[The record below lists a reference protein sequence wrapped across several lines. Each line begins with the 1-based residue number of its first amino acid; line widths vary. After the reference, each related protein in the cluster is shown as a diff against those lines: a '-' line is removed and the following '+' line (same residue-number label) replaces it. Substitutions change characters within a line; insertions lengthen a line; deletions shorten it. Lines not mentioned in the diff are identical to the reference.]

1 MLIHSVATNH
11 ISQNCLIGAINIENG
26 EADKIKNQITG
37 EWGGIPQTTASYR
50 DQGIKRVVIGDHNYS
65 EGSSRERVAL
75 EPRFLGGLAVITRSF
90 VHIHE
95 SNLEKWG
102 MLVLTSVDPANYD
115 EIQPSN
121 KITIEGLETF
131 APGVN
136 LTLIAKHEDGTQD
149 KISLAHTFQ

>member
-65 EGSSRERVAL
+65 EGSSREHIAL

-90 VHIHE
+90 ARINE

-102 MLVLTSVDPANYD
+102 MLVLTFVDPTTTR
-115 EIQPSN
+115 SN
-121 KITIEGLETF
+121 HPTRLPLKVSRPLPLVST
-131 APGVN
+131 
-136 LTLIAKHEDGTQD
+136 
-149 KISLAHTFQ
+149 